1 MSLGAR
7 IGINS
12 GTMVVGNMG
21 SQQKSDYTVM
31 GDNVNLGSRLE
42 GANKAFGTAIMI
54 SEFTYEL
61 VQDKFEVR
69 FLDRIRVPG
78 KAKPVKVYELLAE
91 KGALSVEWRKG
102 LPLYHEAIQ
111 FFMDK
116 KFSNAREKLEV
127 LTIWV
132 KIKPA

>member
-1 MSLGAR
+1 LGAR

-21 SQQKSDYTVM
+21 SQQKSDYTAI
-31 GDNVNLGSRLE
+31 GDNVNTASRLE
-42 GANKAFGTAIMI
+42 GANKAFGTSIMI

-78 KAKPVKVYELLAE
+78 KAKPVKAYELLAE
-91 KGALSVEWRKG
+91 KGELGLAWQKA

-111 FFMDK
+111 FYADR
-116 KFSNAREKLEV
+116 KFSQAREKFLE
-127 LTIWV
+127 
-132 KIKPA
+132 